1 MKHIVLILSMFLSV
15 NALSQSVVERSNEF
29 GRLPWVNGDLP
40 TNKNQV
46 NYKVI
51 FVDGNTLNE
60 ARDAALS
67 VLVTDLGKDKG
78 VTVSSTTVRNVK
90 ETISN
95 QSPNFF
101 NSSTSRELKITFDDY
116 TLSFNKVDEYY
127 EVVKTAGGNK
137 IMLWHLYAI
146 DGYPEFQSLSYT
158 SDYGLNTTLKSAI
171 IPGWGQFE
179 KKQITKGI
187 LFLAAETAAIGL
199 YLNANNNYNYNISRR
214 DESQSL
220 ELKKSFQKEADNNIA
235 IKNISLAGAAA
246 IWIFNIIDANTPNGA
261 PKYAFNDNINLNF
274 TSNQNERLAINFKYN
289 LK

>member
-1 MKHIVLILSMFLSV
+1 MFSINV
-15 NALSQSVVERSNEF
+15 LSQSIVEKSNEF
-29 GRLPWVNGDLP
+29 GKLPWVNGDLP
-40 TNKNQV
+40 ANKNQV
-46 NYKVI
+46 NYKVV
-51 FVDGNTLNE
+51 FAEGNTLNE

-67 VLVTDLGKDKG
+67 ILVTDLGKDKG
-78 VTVSSTTVRNVK
+78 VTVSSSTVRNVK

-101 NSSTSRELKITFDDY
+101 NSSTSRELKVTFDDY
-116 TLSFNKVDEYY
+116 SLSFNKVDEYY
-127 EVVKTAGGNK
+127 EVVKYGGANK

-158 SDYGLNTTLKSAI
+158 SDYGLSTTLKSAL

-179 KKQITKGI
+179 KKQIQKGL
-187 LFLAAETAAIGL
+187 LFVAAEAAVIGV
-199 YLNANNNYNYNISRR
+199 YLNANNKYNYNVSRR

-220 ELKKSFQKEADNNIA
+220 DLKKSFQKEADKNLA

-246 IWIFNIIDANTPNGA
+246 IWILNIIDANTPNGA
-261 PKYAFNDNINLNF
+261 PKYVFNNNLKYNLT
-274 TSNQNERLAINFKYN
+274 TSQNERLALNLKYN